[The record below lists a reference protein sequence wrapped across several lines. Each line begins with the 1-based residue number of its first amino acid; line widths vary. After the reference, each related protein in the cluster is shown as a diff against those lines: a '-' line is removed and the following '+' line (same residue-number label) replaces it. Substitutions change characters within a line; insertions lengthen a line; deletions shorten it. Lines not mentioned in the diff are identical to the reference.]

1 MKNTQLITMLAVLA
15 ATSAVCAEETK
26 TTTTEYMYVRDGE
39 GSGNSSSTSTS
50 RTKSVIAE
58 RRTDKSILMDLDEK
72 IDSYPDLDDDVS
84 FKVDDGAV
92 TLSGRVENTSERDH
106 AGMLAAEIKGVV
118 SVDNL
123 IDTE

>member
-1 MKNTQLITMLAVLA
+1 
-15 ATSAVCAEETK
+15 
-26 TTTTEYMYVRDGE
+26 MYIRDGD
-39 GSGNSSSTSTS
+39 GSGNSSSTS

-58 RRTDKSILMDLDEK
+58 RRTDSSILKDLDGK

-84 FKVDDGAV
+84 FKVDDGVV

-106 AGMLAAEIKGVV
+106 AGMLAADIKGVV